1 MWLQVQT
8 KLNFV
13 TLRNTGIEDIIPD
26 GWFEGIGS
34 EVTYLILTNNI
45 IKGRLPHKLAF
56 PTLNTIDLSSNNFE
70 GPFPL
75 WSTNATELRLYENNF
90 SGSLPLNIDVLVP
103 RMQKIYLFHN
113 NFTGNIPSS
122 LCEVSGLQILSLR
135 KNHFSDA
142 LNKHPKRSSNEK
154 DRLDQRSS
162 GDAIP
167 ESLGMLPSLSV
178 LLLNQNAFEGEI
190 QESLQ
195 NCSSLTNID
204 FGGNKLTGKLPSW
217 VGKLSSLFMLPLQ
230 SNSFTGAIP
239 DDLCSIPNLRIM
251 DLSRNKISGLIPK
264 CISNLTALARGTRNE
279 VFQNLVF
286 IVTRAREYEDIVNS
300 INFSGNNI
308 SGEIPREVLG
318 HSYLES

>member
-135 KNHFSDA
+135 KNHFS
-142 LNKHPKRSSNEK
+142 
-154 DRLDQRSS
+154 
-162 GDAIP
+162 DAIP